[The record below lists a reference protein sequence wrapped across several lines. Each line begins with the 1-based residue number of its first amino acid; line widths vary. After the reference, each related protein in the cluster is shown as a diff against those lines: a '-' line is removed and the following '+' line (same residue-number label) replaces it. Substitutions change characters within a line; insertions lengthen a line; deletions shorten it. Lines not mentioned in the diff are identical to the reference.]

1 MKIMNIYKL
10 FRVDGRYVA
19 APDMPEAYRGI
30 EEYYE
35 EKASKIETIGDVLVY
50 NNPTET
56 KTEGFVHVNP
66 EDLDLDLDENITIE
80 DAERT
85 LIERALQEAG
95 GNRKVAAERL
105 GVSER
110 TIYRKIQEFGL

>member
-1 MKIMNIYKL
+1 MIMSIFKL

-50 NNPTET
+50 NNPVEA
-56 KTEGFVHVNP
+56 KPEDLGFVHVNP
-66 EDLDLDLDENITIE
+66 EDLDLDENITIE
-80 DAERT
+80 DAERA

-105 GVSER
+105 GISER

>member
-1 MKIMNIYKL
+1 MIIYKL

-19 APDMPEAYRGI
+19 APNMPEAYRGI
-30 EEYYE
+30 KKYYE
-35 EKASKIETIGDVLVY
+35 ETANKIETIGDVLVY
-50 NNPTET
+50 NNPAET
-56 KTEGFVHVNP
+56 KP
-66 EDLDLDLDENITIE
+66 EDLEFVHINPENWDLDLDENITIE
-80 DAERT
+80 DAERI

-95 GNRKVAAERL
+95 GNRKVAAEKL

>member
-1 MKIMNIYKL
+1 MSIFKL

-30 EEYYE
+30 ETYYE

-50 NNPTET
+50 VNSAET
-56 KTEGFVHVNP
+56 KPEDLELVHVNP
-66 EDLDLDLDENITIE
+66 EDLDLDENITIE
-80 DAERT
+80 DMERG
-85 LIERALQEAG
+85 LIERALQESD
-95 GNRKVAAERL
+95 GNRKVAAAKL
-105 GVSER
+105 GISER